1 MLRLVCSLKLF
12 PRPVNFRLSRSLST
26 GEKDL
31 VVIGSGPGG
40 YVAAIKAAQ
49 LGMKTVCVEKYPT
62 FGGTCLNVGCIPS
75 KSLLGSSHYYE
86 MCKSNHL
93 ESRGIELS
101 EVKLNLAGMMGAKTK
116 TVATLTGGI
125 VHLFKA
131 NQVESLQGV
140 GSITKPNEVTV
151 TKPDGSTEVINTRNI
166 LIATGSDVIQ
176 FPGITIDEK
185 HFITSTGALSLD
197 RVPEHLVIIGA
208 GVIGVEMGS
217 VWKRLGAKVTIVEY
231 LGHIGGVGIDMEVS
245 KLFGKILTKQGLNF
259 KLSTKVISAELNG
272 NFISVAVEG
281 VKDGKAD
288 TISCD
293 TLLVAIGRCP
303 YTTGLGLENVGIECD
318 KYGRVPVNNRFQT
331 NVPNIYAI
339 GDVIEGPMLAHKAE
353 DEGILCVEGMC
364 GGNVH
369 IDYNCIPSVI
379 YTNPECAWVG
389 KSEEDLKSAGIDYK
403 VGRFPISAN
412 SRARCNHES
421 DGIFKILADKA
432 TDKILGVHLLGPQAG
447 ELINEGVLAM
457 EYGASA
463 EDVARVCHAHPTVSE
478 ALREANLAASFGKA
492 INC

>member
-1 MLRLVCSLKLF
+1 MFRFVSPKLF
-12 PRPVNFRLSRSLST
+12 SRPVNFLLSRSLSS

-86 MCKSNHL
+86 MCKCNHL
-93 ESRGIELS
+93 ESRGVELS
-101 EVKLNLAGMMGAKTK
+101 GVKLNLAGMMAAKAK

-125 VHLFKA
+125 VSLFKA
-131 NQVESLQGV
+131 NQVESIQGV
-140 GSITKPNEVTV
+140 GSITKPDEVTV
-151 TKPDGSTEVINTRNI
+151 TKPDGSTEVINTKNI

-197 RVPEHLVIIGA
+197 KVPEHLVIIGA

-231 LGHIGGVGIDMEVS
+231 LDHIGGAGIDMEVS
-245 KLFGKILTKQGLNF
+245 KLFGKILAKQ
-259 KLSTKVISAELNG
+259 
-272 NFISVAVEG
+272 G

-293 TLLVAIGRCP
+293 TLLVAVGRCA
-303 YTTGLGLENVGIECD
+303 YTNGLGLENVGIECD

-331 NVPNIYAI
+331 TVPNIYAI

-353 DEGILCVEGMC
+353 DEGILCVE
-364 GGNVH
+364 
-369 IDYNCIPSVI
+369 
-379 YTNPECAWVG
+379 ECAWVG
-389 KSEEDLKSAGIDYK
+389 KSEEDLKAAGVAYK

-412 SRARCNHES
+412 SRARCNQES
-421 DGIFKILADKA
+421 DGIFKVLADKA
-432 TDKILGVHLLGPQAG
+432 TDKILGIHLLGPQAS
-447 ELINEGVLAM
+447 ELIGEGVLAM

-463 EDVARVCHAHPTVSE
+463 EDVARTCHAHPTVSE